1 MKTKDG
7 CHLGHVAQTPTNYF
21 FKPILSAPEEEKKK
35 KYTSSTPL
43 AIKK

>member
-1 MKTKDG
+1 LGVAMKTKDG

-35 KYTSSTPL
+35 E
-43 AIKK
+43 IH

>member
-21 FKPILSAPEEEKKK
+21 FKPILSAPEERKKRN
-35 KYTSSTPL
+35 TL
-43 AIKK
+43 ATLLLQ